1 MTAETSTTTAT
12 TGTIVVSGTGRVAVE
27 PDVAELRL
35 GVAIARPTVEAARAA
50 AAEAMAAIL
59 AALTGAGVAR
69 RDVRTTLL
77 SVQPRYDYRDGKA
90 PALTGY
96 DLANVV
102 EVTVRD
108 LGALGAVVDGALT
121 AGATSLDGLT
131 FRVDDPR
138 EAERAARTAAVGEA
152 RARADVLAA
161 AAGLSVAGV
170 DDDRRGRATAGLAAA
185 EGGPADGGRRRRDT
199 DRGRIDRDLGHR
211 HGDLPD
217 RLTGGRV
224 SRRVR
229 PRDPE
234 QLAATRA
241 RSRRR
246 SRRRPR
252 RSS

>member
-1 MTAETSTTTAT
+1 MTVETSTTTAT

-35 GVAIARPTVEAARAA
+35 GVALARPTVEAARAA
-50 AAEAMAAIL
+50 AAVAMGAIL
-59 AALTGAGVAR
+59 AAVTGAGVAR

-102 EVTVRD
+102 DVTVRD

-121 AGATSLDGLT
+121 AGATSLVGLT

-138 EAERAARTAAVGEA
+138 EAERAARIAAVGEA
-152 RARADVLAA
+152 RTRADVLAA

-170 DDDRRGRATAGLAAA
+170 DALV
-185 EGGPADGGRRRRDT
+185 EGGAPPAWP
-199 DRGRIDRDLGHR
+199 
-211 HGDLPD
+211 LPKAA
-217 RLTGGRV
+217 RLMAV
-224 SRRVR
+224 SDASTPIEAGSTEIAVTVTVTFRT
-229 PRDPE
+229 
-234 QLAATRA
+234 A
-241 RSRRR
+241 
-246 SRRRPR
+246 
-252 RSS
+252 